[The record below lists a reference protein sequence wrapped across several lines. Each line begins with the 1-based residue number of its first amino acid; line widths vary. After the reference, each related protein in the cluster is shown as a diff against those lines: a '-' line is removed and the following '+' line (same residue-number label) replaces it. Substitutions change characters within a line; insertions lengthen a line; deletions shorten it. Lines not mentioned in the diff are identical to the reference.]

1 MAAEVLIDTGA
12 IIALLDRGDRWHR
25 TCQDTLR
32 KLRLPLLTT
41 EAVLTE
47 TFHLIHRSRTE
58 IEAVWGQLSSGM
70 IAMVSIDHDELPQ
83 IAALMARYKDRPMDF
98 ADATLVY
105 LAHRESIKAIFTV
118 DQNDFSTY
126 RISGRRRFHILPVKR
141 P

>member
-1 MAAEVLIDTGA
+1 MGADVLIDTGA
-12 IIALLDRGDRWHR
+12 IIALLDKGDRWHPQ
-25 TCQDTLR
+25 CSNTLR
-32 KLRLPLLTT
+32 RLRLPLLTS
-41 EAVLTE
+41 EAVLAE

-58 IEAVWGQLSSGM
+58 MDAVWAQLRSGT
-70 IAMVSIDHDELPQ
+70 IAMAAIENGELPY

-105 LAHRESIKAIFTV
+105 LAQRESIEAVFTI

-126 RISGRRRFHILPVKR
+126 RISGRRRFHVLPAER